1 MQKITILTSL
11 SSSSCWSYK
20 KYQNRP
26 PKFTI
31 YVPKLVRHLILQRGR
46 GGGSLW
52 TKEPTKKGK
61 KEGKK
66 TIDGSRRQ
74 KFVKP
79 NVP

>member
-1 MQKITILTSL
+1 
-11 SSSSCWSYK
+11 
-20 KYQNRP
+20 
-26 PKFTI
+26 
-31 YVPKLVRHLILQRGR
+31 
-46 GGGSLW
+46 LW
-52 TKEPTKKGK
+52 RKEPTKKGK